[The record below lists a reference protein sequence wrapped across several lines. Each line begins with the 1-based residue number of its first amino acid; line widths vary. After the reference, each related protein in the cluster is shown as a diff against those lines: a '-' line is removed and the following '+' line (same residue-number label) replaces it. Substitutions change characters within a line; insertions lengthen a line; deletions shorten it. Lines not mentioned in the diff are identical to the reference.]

1 MDDSSTS
8 SSNGSYQYGSA
19 EHLTSSRYP
28 LHDVCDSPEDDPI
41 LLQSVL
47 FIDLNKGGNGKGA
60 SNGFGFDDDS
70 DDEPAPPPPS
80 DPALGEMKV
89 LSPYINSRDP
99 DENTPLHLALT
110 RCNVECVRTLLS
122 VGSDDIS
129 LTKKC
134 DGSFPV
140 HVVACLS
147 ALTEFTSQCLEL
159 IDILNEH
166 EAVDWC
172 LKDDDMK
179 TPLLLA
185 LQANCEPVVEKIYES
200 IQLKQP
206 ERLEEQLNVKG
217 GREGRKTLH
226 VAAQVCSLPLLNFLL
241 SVEADPNVTD
251 NQENAPIHVAAEK
264 GWWEGVERLREAMGE
279 EREMTVNVRERT
291 WKDVA
296 TSAGYTVPETLSD
309 SNQIPSSKTKI
320 YSHPICS
327 SHYSCPPIRRDGP
340 DPPPENVNRLH
351 VLINKTNGT
360 LRTNHFST
368 TAWDESCQRASI
380 ADVLRVHDYKY
391 VENLTKKSHSLP
403 DRPSQTYSLDPDTSI
418 SRWSFEAAMRAAGS
432 LTQAVDD
439 VMSGKSQNGFCAVR
453 PPGHH
458 AGPRGVVTCPNDPSG
473 SHGFCLLN
481 NVAIGAAYAK
491 NVYRKDIKKVAIV
504 DFDVHHG
511 NGTEACV
518 EALLPN
524 VVVKQFESDFA
535 NFTVKDMAYK
545 PWLSEDDSKNVF
557 FSSTHGYGPRDYRI
571 PPNVGGWFYPAS
583 GGTENTAAS
592 EAPEIPVEEFIMSQ
606 QWTRMGNAR
615 SNCNIINCGLPLP
628 IPSDIPGV
636 QRVETRDAYRKN
648 IFPALVEFDPDF
660 IFISAGFDAHA
671 KDAMNFGYVGMVEE
685 DYEWVTREIVK
696 IANRCCEGR
705 VVSCL
710 EGGYKIH
717 GKMISPFAKAVQ
729 AHVRALVEGGK
740 NGGNV
745 WRKED
750 ADFESDFEMKAV
762 EAKERKRQ
770 ALLER
775 QREDARMELARMQER
790 QEKEKLMAEQGAA
803 EAEAE
808 EEEEPGS
815 PSKKRRRAEVD
826 YKKLDEEMGE

>member
-8 SSNGSYQYGSA
+8 SSGSGGSYTYGTQEQQLS
-19 EHLTSSRYP
+19 SSRYP
-28 LHDVCDSPEDDPI
+28 LHDICDSPNDDPI
-41 LLQSVL
+41 LLQSQL
-47 FIDLNKGGNGKGA
+47 FISLNNDNKPANQT
-60 SNGFGFDDDS
+60 GFGFDDDS
-70 DDEPAPPPPS
+70 DDEPAPLPPS
-80 DPALGEMKV
+80 DSNSNTQSSEIKV

-99 DENTPLHLALT
+99 DDNTPLHLALT
-110 RCNVECVRTLLS
+110 RCNIECVRTLLS
-122 VGSDDIS
+122 VGADNIS

-140 HVVACLS
+140 HVVSCLS
-147 ALTEFTSQCLEL
+147 ALTEFTDQCLEL
-159 IDILNEH
+159 IDILNSH
-166 EAVDWC
+166 SAVDWC

-179 TPLLLA
+179 TPLLLSV
-185 LQANCEPVVEKIYES
+185 QANCLPVSRKI
-200 IQLKQP
+200 
-206 ERLEEQLNVKG
+206 LETIKSRQTDRTYEQLNLKG
-217 GREGRKTLH
+217 GREGLKTLH
-226 VAAQVCSLPLLNFLL
+226 IAIKNKNIDMLEFL
-241 SVEADPNVTD
+241 VEENADVNVTD
-251 NQENAPIHVAAEK
+251 NQGNLPIHVAAEN
-264 GWWEGVERLREAMGE
+264 GWFEGVNRLKEFMGE
-279 EREMTVNVRERT
+279 DADEKENVRGRT
-291 WKDVA
+291 WKQVA
-296 TSAGYTVPETLSD
+296 TNAGYTIHD
-309 SNQIPSSKTKI
+309 STSEESTSKTKI
-320 YSHPICS
+320 YSHSLCS
-327 SHYSCPPIRRDGP
+327 SHYSCPPITRGGAD
-340 DPPPENVNRLH
+340 ENINRLH

-368 TAWDESCQRASI
+368 TTWDESCQRASI

-391 VENLTKKSHSLP
+391 VENLTKKSHQLP

-439 VMSGKSQNGFCAVR
+439 VMSGNFQNGFCAIR

-458 AGPRGVVTCPNDPSG
+458 AGPRGVVTCPNDPAG

-491 NVYRKDIKKVAIV
+491 NIYRKKIKKVAIV

-524 VVVKQFESDFA
+524 VIVTTFESDFA

-583 GGTENTAAS
+583 GATGNTV
-592 EAPEIPVEEFIMSQ
+592 EDETNDIPVEEFIMSQ

-628 IPSDIPGV
+628 VPSDIPGM
-636 QRVETRDAYRKN
+636 QRVNTRDAYRKN
-648 IFPALVEFDPDF
+648 IFPALVDFDPDF

-671 KDAMNFGYVGMVEE
+671 KDSMNFGYVGMVEE

-696 IANRCCEGR
+696 IANLCCEGR

-729 AHVRALVEGGK
+729 SHVKALVDGGQ
-740 NGGNV
+740 NQNNI
-745 WRKED
+745 WTQED
-750 ADFESDFEMKAV
+750 ADFESDFETRAV

-775 QREDARMELARMQER
+775 QREDARMELVRMQER
-790 QEKEKLMAEQGAA
+790 QEAAKLLAEQGVTENSAG
-803 EAEAE
+803 
-808 EEEEPGS
+808 EEEPGS
-815 PSKKRRRAEVD
+815 PSKKRRRADVD
-826 YKKLDEEMGE
+826 YKKLDEEMEE